1 MILTCLITELGDWC
15 EFEKAFEELTEY
27 FVQEFSQSSDICI
40 ANIAQWCKS
49 YCNVENLNQNA
60 SSAKDLFASLKS
72 SSSYNFLNTGLM
84 KHLANKSGIESL
96 QECVNRYEEKISGL
110 TLQDISRKVNVIGEH
125 LSEED
130 VELIS
135 SLLQDEVTLRQ
146 LQHICI
152 PRWLDDET
160 LTLDCGTRL
169 PEFYRL
175 FTVGVALLY
184 HILHRKELYTH
195 NLATLVATVCVI
207 FKIQTCTRF

>member
-1 MILTCLITELGDWC
+1 MTCLITELSDWY
-15 EFEKAFEELTEY
+15 EFEKAFEELTED
-27 FVQEFSQSSDICI
+27 FVQEFSQSSDKCI
-40 ANIAQWCKS
+40 AKIAQWCKS
-49 YCNVENLNQNA
+49 YCNDENLNLSA
-60 SSAKDLFASLKS
+60 SSAIKICLPSSLK

-84 KHLANKSGIESL
+84 KHLANKFGIESL
-96 QECVNRYEEKISGL
+96 RECVKRYEEKISGL
-110 TLQDISRKVNVIGEH
+110 TLQDITRKVNVIGEH

-135 SLLQDEVTLRQ
+135 SLLQGEVTLRQ

-152 PRWLDDET
+152 PRWFDNET

-184 HILHRKELYTH
+184 QILHRRHLYTH
-195 NLATLVATVCVI
+195 DLATLVASYVI
-207 FKIQTCTRF
+207 FIIQTYTWF